1 MFPIMNLLE
10 STFFQ
15 GFFSYRKLDKEHV
28 SIYGPWNIYV
38 FFFYIISFVFT
49 VFFSF

>member
-10 STFFQ
+10 STFCQ

-28 SIYGPWNIYV
+28 SIYGPWNICV
-38 FFFYIISFVFT
+38 FFNIISFVFT